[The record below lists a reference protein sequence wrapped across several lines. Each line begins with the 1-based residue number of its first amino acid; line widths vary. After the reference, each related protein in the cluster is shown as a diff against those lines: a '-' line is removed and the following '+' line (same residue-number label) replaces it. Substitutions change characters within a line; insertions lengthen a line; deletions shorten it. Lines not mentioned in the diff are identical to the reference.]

1 MVSPLLFAFFINE
14 LVTEMSDCNGIFL
27 SEEAPNVCSLL
38 FVDDVAN
45 VADTAGRLQSQINIL
60 AQFCDKW
67 GLSLNINKSQ
77 IVVFR
82 NGGYLRHYEK
92 WLFKGTP
99 VKVVP
104 YYKYLGI
111 MFTPK
116 GIWTKATLT
125 LSQQA
130 EKVCGIIYNIHARCH
145 GLPLETAGALFTT
158 MIMPIVTYGA
168 EMWGFQRREIIEK
181 VQTKYFKRIL
191 GLPISTPNAAVLG
204 ECGRNSLYVTY
215 VTKCISYWIK
225 LLYMDNNRFPKI
237 TYLML
242 YNLDCYNRTSWVTN
256 VKRIVFQFGF
266 GYSWIMQDVGNPELF
281 ICQFKQRVKDNDI
294 QNWHSS
300 ITSNSRLYAYSTYKS
315 VLNVE
320 LYLKSNNRS
329 MFKHALA
336 KFRCSCYN
344 SITNRWV
351 GVGEE
356 YYMCRYCSKYGYHYV
371 ENEFHFLFECLSF
384 KDLRKQYIP
393 FEYYS
398 TPAYTNFVNLMN
410 STCPD
415 TILNLSKY
423 LFYAFKLYPPLNIT
437 EL

>member
-1 MVSPLLFAFFINE
+1 
-14 LVTEMSDCNGIFL
+14 MSL
-27 SEEAPNVCSLL
+27 TS
-38 FVDDVAN
+38 
-45 VADTAGRLQSQINIL
+45 QS
-60 AQFCDKW
+60 
-67 GLSLNINKSQ
+67 
-77 IVVFR
+77 V
-82 NGGYLRHYEK
+82 
-92 WLFKGTP
+92 
-99 VKVVP
+99 
-104 YYKYLGI
+104 
-111 MFTPK
+111 
-116 GIWTKATLT
+116 
-125 LSQQA
+125 
-130 EKVCGIIYNIHARCH
+130 
-145 GLPLETAGALFTT
+145 
-158 MIMPIVTYGA
+158 
-168 EMWGFQRREIIEK
+168 
-181 VQTKYFKRIL
+181 
-191 GLPISTPNAAVLG
+191 
-204 ECGRNSLYVTY
+204 
-215 VTKCISYWIK
+215 SYWVK

-356 YYMCRYCSKYGYHYV
+356 YYMCRY
-371 ENEFHFLFECLSF
+371 
-384 KDLRKQYIP
+384 
-393 FEYYS
+393 EYYS

-423 LFYAFKLYPPLNIT
+423 LFYAFKLYPSLHIT